1 MNANQNQ
8 MKTLSLVPMISVADV
23 ERSIAFYSHLGFEVA
38 NSFACEGET
47 KASWAWLQSGDAAL
61 MLGARSD
68 FTAANHTVLF
78 YFYAENVETAH
89 ASLVKAGL
97 NPGAIATPF
106 YAPQG
111 EFELVDP
118 DGYIVMVSHFD

>member
-1 MNANQNQ
+1 M
-8 MKTLSLVPMISVADV
+8 LSVADV
-23 ERSIAFYSHLGFEVA
+23 ERSIDFYSHLGFEVA

-47 KASWAWLQSGDAAL
+47 KPSWAWLQSGEAAL
-61 MLGARSD
+61 MLAAKSES
-68 FTAANHTVLF
+68 TAAKHTVIF
-78 YFYAENVETAH
+78 YFYAENVEVART
-89 ASLVKAGL
+89 SLVEAGL

-118 DGYIVMVSHFD
+118 DGYIVMVSHSD

>member
-1 MNANQNQ
+1 
-8 MKTLSLVPMISVADV
+8 MISVADI
-23 ERSIAFYSHLGFEVA
+23 ERSIAFYGQLGFEVA

-47 KASWAWLQSGDAAL
+47 KPSWAWLQSGDAAL
-61 MLGARSD
+61 MLAADSESN
-68 FTAANHTVLF
+68 TAKHTVLF
-78 YFYAENVETAH
+78 YFYADDVAAAR
-89 ASLVKAGL
+89 ASLVDAGL

-118 DGYIVMVSHFD
+118 DGFILMISHTG